1 MKTTKFS
8 GLKKVKVFFALV
20 FLASFLG
27 GCSIGGGTEVK
38 TAKAVRGELVVN
50 VQATGTVRSNN
61 EAKLTTVASGRVSKI
76 FVEEN
81 EAVEKDR
88 LLLELDSAAQADKDH
103 QRMAALSENGF
114 LAPQQAEQAKE
125 QWKNTFIA
133 APFTGTIVKKFIEV
147 GETLY
152 GGMPALML
160 ADLKD
165 MIFESNVD
173 ETDIGQL
180 KADQRAEVVLDAYKE
195 TRIPATIIF
204 ISKSSLEVK
213 EKGITYQ
220 VKSRLDKSA
229 LVLRLG
235 MTGDI
240 YVKVDNKSDVLMV
253 PYTAIGDDK
262 DGKYV
267 FVVEKDKA
275 VKKSVKT
282 GLESYDNTEIIS
294 GLKEGEG
301 VIEGNISKI
310 KDGQKVKIIQ

>member
-1 MKTTKFS
+1 MKTNIALAFVISAAFIS
-8 GLKKVKVFFALV
+8 GC
-20 FLASFLG
+20 G
-27 GCSIGGGTEVK
+27 MNGGTEVK
-38 TAKAVRGELVVN
+38 IAKAVKGELVVN

-76 FVEEN
+76 FAEEN
-81 EAVEKDR
+81 QTVEKGK
-88 LLLELDSAAQADKDH
+88 LLLELDSTAQADKDY
-103 QRMAALSENGF
+103 QRMNSLAGKGF

-125 QWKNTFIA
+125 QWKNTFIS
-133 APFTGTIVKKFIEV
+133 APFTGTIVKKFVEV

-152 GGMPALML
+152 GGTPALML
-160 ADLKD
+160 ADLND
-165 MIFESNVD
+165 MIFESNID
-173 ETDIGQL
+173 ETDIGEL
-180 KADQRAEVVLDAYKE
+180 KAGQRAEVVLDAYKQ
-195 TRIPATIIF
+195 TKIPATIIF
-204 ISKSSLEVK
+204 ISRSSLEVK

-229 LVLRLG
+229 LALRLG

-240 YVKVDNKSDVLMV
+240 YVKVNNKNNVLMV

-267 FVVEKDKA
+267 FAVEKGKA
-275 VKKSVKT
+275 VKKTVKT

-301 VIEGNISKI
+301 VIENNISKI
-310 KDGQKVKIIQ
+310 KDGQAVKVAEK